1 MKDKER
7 ELSEALLNLA
17 KGYTIE
23 EVVEEYAEVDGEMR
37 LTKRK
42 ETRRDIP
49 PDIKAVQMLLDSGTD
64 VSGLTDEQLEEEK
77 ARLLALLEKE
87 KKRKKGEKV
96 SLKKKEK
103 KYEGRK
109 TNGDGSASCGG
120 EGRGEKEIG

>member
-1 MKDKER
+1 MKDKEK

-77 ARLLALLEKE
+77 ARLLALLENE
-87 KKRKKGEKV
+87 
-96 SLKKKEK
+96 KKEK
-103 KYEGRK
+103 KGRK
-109 TNGDGSASCGG
+109 SKPKK
-120 EGRGEKEIG
+120 EGEKV

>member
-1 MKDKER
+1 MKDKET
-7 ELSEALLNLA
+7 ELSEALLSLA

-49 PDIKAVQMLLDSGTD
+49 PDLKAVQMLLESSGAD

-87 KKRKKGEKV
+87 KKEKKGRKSKPKKEGEKV
-96 SLKKKEK
+96 
-103 KYEGRK
+103 
-109 TNGDGSASCGG
+109 
-120 EGRGEKEIG
+120 

>member
-87 KKRKKGEKV
+87 KKEKKGRKSKPKKEGEKV
-96 SLKKKEK
+96 
-103 KYEGRK
+103 
-109 TNGDGSASCGG
+109 
-120 EGRGEKEIG
+120 